1 MSDALLDAALLKAHE
16 EEDFAA
22 LIRLYRQA
30 GESQEALGD
39 VDAAC
44 FYFTHAYVFALQE
57 GSDEASELRAKLAGY
72 GREVA
77 AQTA

>member
-1 MSDALLDAALLKAHE
+1 MDDLDSALIQAHE
-16 EEDFAA
+16 DNDFDV

-30 GESQEALGD
+30 GEAQETLGD

-57 GSDEASELRAKLAGY
+57 GADVAEALRDKLAAH
-72 GREVA
+72 GREIPLG
-77 AQTA
+77 